1 MIEKIHTSGDAHLID
16 DSKREP
22 LVSAEY
28 NLPIITA
35 TIQQ

>member
-1 MIEKIHTSGDAHLID
+1 MIAKIHTTGDAHLID
-16 DSKREP
+16 DSIREP

-35 TIQQ
+35 AIHQ